1 MSEQDAD
8 ATPEPDEIDKLAA
21 VVNDDGTTTEEAA
34 EPEEVEIE
42 VGPNKYKLKL
52 DAVGKPIK
60 EAWDG
65 MQSAHTQRSQTV
77 AEREREI
84 ATEKASVAE
93 QQKFLA
99 TFTKDIAELRSV
111 TSELETY
118 KAYTPAQWAA
128 WAAQDEENTN
138 KHMAR
143 FRALETQ
150 AKAIEE
156 GIRGKAQDYDAR
168 EKLNRETRQ
177 AKMNAELSA
186 AIKDWSPAK
195 MQELRAVATK
205 DYGIPGEIVDSIEH
219 AGIVKLAHDAF
230 MYRQVVARAAKAS
243 KPASNI
249 VPIPMPKGGGG
260 NTRAS
265 NELSDK
271 DSPEEWLRKRN
282 AQEAKLRNRK

>member
-1 MSEQDAD
+1 MSEQDAEA

-21 VVNDDGTTTEEAA
+21 VIGAEDAPGDDA

-118 KAYTPAQWAA
+118 RAYTNAQWAQ
-128 WAAQDEENTN
+128 WATEDAENTN

-150 AKAIEE
+150 AKTIEE

-271 DSPEEWLRKRN
+271 DSPDEWLRKRN